1 MQNSWVNLFF
11 PEDLVSGCCWE
22 RTISWVRRG
31 CRSWKINTFPSTGLS
46 IDHSLPFFLAHRVLF
61 PSIDST
67 CLLFLESF
75 LKLYLKV
82 LIVFS
87 CSQFSS
93 LFLPEHCLCV
103 CWVPFSLSALQVYFL
118 APLSHVGFIS
128 ILLAPFPALSSTGV
142 TVLSVT
148 AFPTEQLRTCL
159 HFCDAFSFPSIF
171 FLPASSSTV
180 TTLLYQNPVAL
191 LWGFVFKK

>member
-1 MQNSWVNLFF
+1 MLLRADHLLGLQ
-11 PEDLVSGCCWE
+11 
-22 RTISWVRRG
+22 RI

-82 LIVFS
+82 LTVFS

-93 LFLPEHCLCV
+93 LLLPEHCLCV
-103 CWVPFSLSALQVYFL
+103 CWVPFSLSALQVYFP

-191 LWGFVFKK
+191 L